1 MVNVIETFDAKETF
15 ALGEKIG
22 KDKSSG
28 RWFFL

>member
-22 KDKSSG
+22 KRSTTRRYILS
-28 RWFFL
+28 